1 MNAPELLLADIRKHH
16 DVTFAQ
22 FMHLILYAPE
32 YGYYTAGLQQFGVD
46 FTTAPQLTPL
56 FGYTLAHQCADILK
70 QLSAPIIF
78 EFGAGSGRLCV
89 DILTRLEHLQ
99 QLPMEYHILEV
110 SGALQ
115 RQQRQLIE
123 QAIPHLASKVVW
135 VNTWPSSA
143 FEGVVLANEVL
154 DAMPVHR
161 FLQTNTGLFEL
172 YISANTEGGL
182 QEEYKLCTNKRLA
195 TQVAAVLKPDVYP
208 YHSEVNLFLEDWLAQ
223 CGIMLKRG
231 VMFIID
237 YGFPQH
243 EYYHP
248 DRHQGTLMCH
258 YRHRAHTNPLIHIG
272 EQDITAHVDFT
283 QVAEAAVKAGFRVSG
298 FGSQASF
305 LLANGLLS
313 LLEEVPD
320 DQMLQQKQAVK
331 TLVQPSDMGELFKVI
346 ALTKHWDDAL
356 RGFQI
361 QDRRASL

>member
-1 MNAPELLLADIRKHH
+1 M
-16 DVTFAQ
+16 
-22 FMHLILYAPE
+22 
-32 YGYYTAGLQQFGVD
+32 
-46 FTTAPQLTPL
+46 
-56 FGYTLAHQCADILK
+56 
-70 QLSAPIIF
+70 
-78 EFGAGSGRLCV
+78 
-89 DILTRLEHLQ
+89 
-99 QLPMEYHILEV
+99 
-110 SGALQ
+110 
-115 RQQRQLIE
+115 
-123 QAIPHLASKVVW
+123 
-135 VNTWPSSA
+135 
-143 FEGVVLANEVL
+143 
-154 DAMPVHR
+154 
-161 FLQTNTGLFEL
+161 
-172 YISANTEGGL
+172 
-182 QEEYKLCTNKRLA
+182 
-195 TQVAAVLKPDVYP
+195 AAVLKPDVYP

-313 LLEEVPD
+313 LLEEVPA